1 MITKRHTLSSQ
12 RLPGPL
18 SEFAARNG
26 VDVSKVVV
34 EFRNPGVNKEK
45 SMPSMDSVYKSF
57 YGFGYLI
64 FDDDDLPRLMTG
76 YKLVID
82 IDDFS
87 GGGFLLGL
95 NEEDLIKRR
104 NSEVCVSVSAPSAN
118 IFH

>member
-1 MITKRHTLSSQ
+1 
-12 RLPGPL
+12 
-18 SEFAARNG
+18 
-26 VDVSKVVV
+26 
-34 EFRNPGVNKEK
+34 
-45 SMPSMDSVYKSF
+45 MPSMDSVYKSF
-57 YGFGYLI
+57 YGSGYLI
-64 FDDDDLPRLMTG
+64 FDDDDNDIPTLMTG